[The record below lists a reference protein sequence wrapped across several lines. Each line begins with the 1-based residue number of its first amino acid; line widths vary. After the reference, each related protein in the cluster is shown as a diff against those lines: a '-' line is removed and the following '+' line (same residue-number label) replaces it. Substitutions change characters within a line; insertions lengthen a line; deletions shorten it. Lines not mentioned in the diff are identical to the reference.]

1 MTTPSP
7 YSVVNV
13 DEGML
18 PYDYEASAPPEIT
31 LPDYTPG
38 APPDVEIPEYTA
50 GTAPTITSP
59 GYRAA
64 EAPTITGAG
73 YEVATAPELTSGA
86 YTPTTFQAA
95 DIQDFQALSPTDIP
109 QADRE
114 AAEYRASMDVFS
126 QEIQKLRDVNAAY
139 LRGEISGDV
148 AEQVRAQSAER
159 ALAGGIGTDSGAARS
174 LQARDF
180 GLTSMQLQ
188 EAGMARQVQV
198 AELQSDYSKIL
209 QNQQQFTQ
217 DYNLRAA
224 AILDQSRQFA
234 SAQSVNEANYL
245 LNVQQSTEDSRKFA
259 ATYGLDLDRTSL
271 LFAEFEDK
279 SRQAFE
285 DFNLRSQ
292 QLSVDAYRA
301 SEEAK
306 AREATLNLE
315 EQNISLRAWE
325 AGERSREWAA
335 AYALDTARFGLN
347 TWEATERVNA
357 AAATINL
364 QGQELGLNT
373 WEAMENAR
381 IAEQN
386 SRSAYNQSLVGFRNL
401 AIDQQNNNARNYIEL
416 LNLLVSNGNNQASTQ
431 LTAAM
436 NDVDPSNLNT
446 LFDSISTIINN
457 AAAQPQQ
464 PNRQDGWEQS
474 SSGDWLWR
482 DPSSTDRQWAY
493 STASNSWEYTSTD
506 DPNWTY
512 VSETGE
518 WRYNG

>member
-7 YSVVNV
+7 YSTVNV

-18 PYDYEASAPPEIT
+18 PFDYEASAPPEIT
-31 LPDYTPG
+31 PPDYTPG
-38 APPDVEIPEYTA
+38 AAPDAEIPEYTA

-73 YEVATAPELTSGA
+73 YEAATAPALTSRA

-95 DIQDFQALSPTDIP
+95 NIQGFQALSPTDIP
-109 QADRE
+109 QANRE
-114 AAEYRASMDVFS
+114 AAEYRAGMDVFS
-126 QEIQKLRDVNAAY
+126 SDIQRLRDVNAAY

-148 AEQVRAQSAER
+148 AEQVRAQSAEG

-188 EAGMARQVQV
+188 EAGMARQAQV
-198 AELQSDYSKIL
+198 AQLQSDFSKIL

-224 AILDQSRQFA
+224 SLMDQSRQFA
-234 SAQSVNEANYL
+234 SVQSLNAANYL
-245 LNVQQSTEDSRKFA
+245 LNVQQSTEDSRRFA

-271 LFAEFEDK
+271 LFAQFEDD
-279 SRQAFE
+279 SRRALGA
-285 DFNLRSQ
+285 FNLQGQ

-301 SEEAK
+301 SEDAR
-306 AREATLNLE
+306 AREAGLNLE
-315 EQNISLRAWE
+315 EQRLNLEAWE
-325 AGERSREWAA
+325 AGENGRRWAA
-335 AYALDTARFGLN
+335 AYRLDTARFGLD
-347 TWEATERVNA
+347 TWEATQRANSV
-357 AAATINL
+357 AATINL
-364 QGQELGLNT
+364 QGQELGLNA
-373 WEAMENAR
+373 WQAGENAR
-381 IAEQN
+381 IAEQDQRN
-386 SRSAYNQSLVGFRNL
+386 AYNQSLLGFRSL
-401 AIDQQNNNARNYIEL
+401 AVDQQNNNARNYTDL
-416 LNLLVSNGNNQASTQ
+416 LNLLVSNGNNQATAQ
-431 LTAAM
+431 LNAAM
-436 NDVDPSNLNT
+436 NRIDPSNLNT

-464 PNRQDGWEQS
+464 PSRQDGWEQS

-493 STASNSWEYTSTD
+493 SNASNSWEYTPTD
-506 DPNWTY
+506 QPDWTY

-518 WRYNG
+518 WRYNA